1 MDSNLGGIPGA
12 AAVGNF
18 LLNQIGNGFRLAGQ
32 IPRVLKSAPRALV
45 SNPKRLLNPFS
56 ARGGLLYGTGIQTFG
71 PGMGLDQD
79 TIDGLDIL
87 AGGTSIINLPFLLKG
102 GDNDQDPDRKARR
115 LGYRDAADQLAA
127 IEENNQKRAF
137 IGPPS
142 PDFIGPRVPD
152 HQQASYNARTFANTS
167 VPNPEI
173 EIISPSQEPPTS
185 TLSSETPVEEV
196 NSMQSE
202 LLKEATTMRRAKE
215 MKELGI
221 TGGDEAMNKGT
232 PMHTWLST
240 HGELADNLIRDK
252 RMREVRI
259 AREFDRDLPTDAR
272 GLDGQMGNFEAFRQ
286 MG

>member
-1 MDSNLGGIPGA
+1 MDNNLGGIPGA

-32 IPRVLKSAPRALV
+32 IPRMLQNTPRALV

-87 AGGTSIINLPFLLKG
+87 AGGVSIINLPFLLKG
-102 GDNDQDPDRKARR
+102 GDNDQDPNRKARR
-115 LGYRDAADQLAA
+115 LGYRDAAEQLAA
-127 IEENNQKRAF
+127 IEENNQKRDF

-152 HQQASYNARTFANTS
+152 HQQASYNVRTFANTS

-173 EIISPSQEPPTS
+173 EIGRLDPFAPPGYPPEVILPSQEPPTS
-185 TLSSETPVEEV
+185 TLASETPVEEMKNMLLSEGATNYQDFSKNEINAEYDRLRQKDPEEALRFGKDV
-196 NSMQSE
+196 NSV
-202 LLKEATTMRRAKE
+202 LF
-215 MKELGI
+215 GYY
-221 TGGDEAMNKGT
+221 
-232 PMHTWLST
+232 
-240 HGELADNLIRDK
+240 
-252 RMREVRI
+252 
-259 AREFDRDLPTDAR
+259 
-272 GLDGQMGNFEAFRQ
+272 
-286 MG
+286 